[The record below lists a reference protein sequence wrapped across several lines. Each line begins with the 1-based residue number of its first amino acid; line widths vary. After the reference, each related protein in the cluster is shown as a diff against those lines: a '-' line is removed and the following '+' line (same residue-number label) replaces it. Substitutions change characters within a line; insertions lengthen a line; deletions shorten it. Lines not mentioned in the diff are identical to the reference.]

1 MAKSMQPTLEFYD
14 LGNAGQ
20 VVKKWE
26 WRLRCDYGLT
36 LPGLSTGK
44 QPDQVI
50 HRSRYYSLVH
60 RNGFFYIQAHVGCA
74 WDYATGYFDGDYIKE
89 ASLGHDILHWL
100 IAKGVIDTKY
110 NDAIDYEFKQILMIR
125 GNIAP
130 WRASILMKGV
140 NLVDQKNT
148 GIDRPVVKLRKGK
161 RIKNHKNQKR

>member
-1 MAKSMQPTLEFYD
+1 MSKSRQPTLEFYD
-14 LGNAGQ
+14 LGKAGQ

-26 WRLRCDYGLT
+26 WKLRYDYNLDPISSKYVG
-36 LPGLSTGK
+36 
-44 QPDQVI
+44 
-50 HRSRYYSLVH
+50 RYYSLIP
-60 RNGFFYIQAHVGCA
+60 RPDGWYIQAHVGCA

-130 WRASILMKGV
+130 WRATILMKGV
-140 NLVDQKNT
+140 NLCDQKLT
-148 GIDRPVVKLRKGK
+148 GIDRPVVRLSRGK
-161 RIKNHKNQKR
+161 RVKTPPASDRN